1 MLALPCHARRVLSKL
16 LLMKMV
22 SDALMPLSVQ
32 ASTALRG
39 AVRVPGD
46 KSISHRALI
55 LAALARG
62 TSRISGALE
71 AADITSTIEGLRAFG
86 IEVLQTPHGLTVHG
100 GTWRTPEAPIQ
111 CGNAGT
117 AVRLLAGAAAA
128 RGVGATF
135 VGDASLSRRPMQRL
149 AATLAPFG
157 ARLTA
162 SPHGTLPAQLEA
174 GSVHAAHVTIHE
186 GSAQLKSAALLAAL
200 AAPGDS
206 QITETHPARD
216 HTERLM
222 RHFGARL
229 TVEVLADGGLTH
241 GLVGP
246 QHLSAADIRVPGDA
260 SSAAFLTVAAL
271 ITPGSDIVLQD
282 VGLNPMR
289 SGYLT
294 VLQSMGG
301 DIDITPTDDWGGEPV
316 GQVRVRSSVLRGV
329 HLGADWAPRLIDEYP
344 ILAMA
349 AAVAQ
354 GETRF
359 EGVAA
364 LRTKES
370 DRIAALVEGLEKLD
384 VHVDERPDALRIVG
398 TRVPRLGGVQIR
410 SFDDHRIAMAFAVL
424 GLACRNGICIDDGR
438 MIATSYPDFIAH
450 LTALGA
456 NISKDNVAWA

>member
-1 MLALPCHARRVLSKL
+1 
-16 LLMKMV
+16 MKKV
-22 SDALMPLSVQ
+22 SDALIPLAVQ
-32 ASTALRG
+32 ASSGLRG
-39 AVRVPGD
+39 CVRVPGD

-55 LAALARG
+55 LAALAHG
-62 TSRISGALE
+62 TSQISGALE

-86 IEVLQTPHGLTVHG
+86 VEVVKTAHGLTVRG
-100 GTWRTPEAPIQ
+100 GAWRTPDGPIH

-128 RGVGATF
+128 QGVDAAF
-135 VGDASLSRRPMQRL
+135 IGDASLSRRPMQRL

-157 ARLTA
+157 VHLAV
-162 SPHGTLPAQLEA
+162 SPHGTLPAQLTK
-174 GSVHAAHVTIHE
+174 STLHAAHVTIQE

-206 QITETHPARD
+206 QIAETHPARD
-216 HTERLM
+216 HTERLL

-229 TVEVLADGGLTH
+229 TVEVLADGGLVH
-241 GLVGP
+241 GLMGP
-246 QHLSAADIRVPGDA
+246 QRLSAADIRVPGDA

-271 ITPGSDIVLQD
+271 ITPGSEITLQD

-301 DIDITPTDDWGGEPV
+301 DIEITPTDDWGGEPV
-316 GQVRVRSSVLRGV
+316 GTVRVRTSALRGV
-329 HLGADWAPRLIDEYP
+329 HLGPHWAPRLIDEYP
-344 ILAMA
+344 VLAMA

-359 EGVAA
+359 EGIAA

-410 SFDDHRIAMAFAVL
+410 SFDDHRIAMAFAVM
-424 GLACRNGICIDDGR
+424 GLACRNGLSIDDSR
-438 MIATSYPDFIAH
+438 MIATSYPDFITH
-450 LTALGA
+450 LTGLGA
-456 NISKDNVAWA
+456 DISKDATVWA